1 MTAQPLRGLR
11 GGTAYLE
18 GYGQLWD
25 EMPGGD
31 IPLAHA
37 RRHPSY
43 CVDCQVAQ
51 YCNVVKTRASFVEG
65 HQKDGHRVFD
75 PLIDYDPAPNEG
87 GAVTTATVSHVQLLE
102 VDLDQIDAN
111 PWQPRTSMDVVNL
124 IELQNDIMSVGLLQ
138 EPMARQVEGRYQLAF
153 GHRRIEALRG
163 LSACGKWGTTATIK
177 VQPLTDQQMAYIALA
192 ENRAR
197 EDLTPAEEIRAWAK
211 VLREIEGVTIQSLA
225 DAVGVDRTTMSKNLS
240 ILNLPPTVLELVHAG
255 KMSLRAARELLCL
268 RNDDHCHEDMIAM
281 VLRDLAGGSYQNAL
295 PDYRLKTVRRS
306 IRGLAGG
313 NPAHGGA
320 NGFYDAQRSW
330 RPLERTFGR
339 GGRGVITFDTG
350 FFKTEHPHQVHVLPE
365 GEESG
370 GTEWTCA
377 VRQWATWSSRATR
390 EANKAGEAEG
400 SAASSS
406 GASIPSRVEEAEE
419 WWKAVKR
426 DPVVKDVVGK
436 RLRAMKS
443 HRDLTEED
451 LALLGTRVR
460 YPKGDTVQLPQEAQ
474 PEGVKLGAND
484 GASVLPFFEYGQC
497 ATCVDGASWVVP
509 SQWDT
514 PRTPRLVCA
523 NKQAWMDKRS
533 VAMQQWAD
541 WKETQILLDYQA
553 DVLAIGRLSLADP
566 LDAAVVVRAMLDWF
580 LGHHPVQPMSRAGLG
595 WDERTRHNYWPAG
608 ATEFAALTA
617 LNLPDATGDW
627 RSEQRWR
634 EELHEW
640 AKASAADPG
649 DVLWRMALAC
659 LQVWQA
665 RVVLGLGADIWS
677 AVAPATGAETETAF
691 PASAAWEP
699 SPYEE
704 AIAP

>member
-1 MTAQPLRGLR
+1 MTAQPLTELR
-11 GGTAYLE
+11 GGTAYLA

-43 CVDCQVAQ
+43 CVDCQVSQ
-51 YCNVVKTRASFVEG
+51 YCNVAKTRASFVEG

-75 PLIDYDPAPNEG
+75 PLIDYDPAPDEG
-87 GAVTTATVSHVQLLE
+87 GAMTTATVQHVQLLE

-111 PWQPRTSMDVVNL
+111 PWQPRTSMDMANL

-240 ILNLPPTVLELVHAG
+240 ILNLPPAVLELVHAG

-268 RNDDHCHEDMIAM
+268 RNDDHCHEDMIAL
-281 VLRDLAGGSYQNAL
+281 VLRDLSSHSYENGL

-313 NPAHGGA
+313 APAHYGGQ
-320 NGFYDAQRSW
+320 GFHDAQRSW
-330 RPLERTFGR
+330 RPLEPTGGP

-350 FFKTEHPHQVHVLPE
+350 FFKTEHPHQVHVMPE

-400 SAASSS
+400 STASSS
-406 GASIPSRVEEAEE
+406 GASVPSRVEEAEE

-426 DPVVKDVVGK
+426 DPAVKEVLGS

-443 HRDLTEED
+443 PKGLTELD
-451 LALLGTRVR
+451 IVLLGTRVQL
-460 YPKGDTVQLPQEAQ
+460 PKGDTIDLPQEAQ
-474 PEGVKLGAND
+474 PDGVKLGRDNRP
-484 GASVLPFFEYGQC
+484 GPMPPFFDFGEC
-497 ATCVDGASWVVP
+497 ATCIAGASWEIPP
-509 SQWDT
+509 SYLGKAA
-514 PRTPRLVCA
+514 TPRLVCA
-523 NKQAWMDKRS
+523 NKQAWTDKRS
-533 VAMQQWAD
+533 VGMQKWTA
-541 WKETQILLDYQA
+541 WKETQVILDYQA
-553 DVLAIGRLSLADP
+553 DALAISRLKLAGP
-566 LDAAVVVRAMLDWF
+566 QDAAALVNAMCGWYHDAK
-580 LGHHPVQPMSRAGLG
+580 PVEPMTGAGMN
-595 WDERTRHNYWPAG
+595 WEERTRHNYWPAG
-608 ATEFAALTA
+608 AMEFSALTC
-617 LNLPDATGDW
+617 LDLPEPTGDW
-627 RSEQRWR
+627 RRDQRWKDAVHAWR
-634 EELHEW
+634 QT
-640 AKASAADPG
+640 AADSG
-649 DVLWRMALAC
+649 DFDWSLALAC

-665 RVVLGLGADIWS
+665 RVVLGLGTDIWG
-677 AVAPATGAETETAF
+677 AVAVATVAAADPTVAM
-691 PASAAWEP
+691 SAAWEP
-699 SPYEE
+699 RSG
-704 AIAP
+704 